1 VKIDMRYIWLDLV
14 RGLAAVAVCASHL
27 RNGLIVDYGQYSAL
41 QEPNIAQK
49 VFYFSTGLGHQAVI
63 IFFVLSGFFVG
74 SSIIKNVK
82 RFNFTKYMITRLSR
96 LWIVLIPALILTA
109 IVDSILMSHS
119 PEILS
124 GTYNPVSNSLPSL
137 GKYSSSWS
145 TFFGNIFFLQGMLT
159 PVFGTNGPLWSL
171 ANEFWYYI
179 LFPLLLIT
187 VGKCGAN
194 IEIRYRFIT
203 LTLVLGICLTIP
215 IDILEYFFIW
225 LMGVGVFLLTQK
237 LQVKSN
243 VYFIALA
250 FGIFL
255 ASLIYSKLD
264 SLNKIWIDADFVVA
278 LGFSILCFFLSNK
291 NKAQYSFNKL
301 IQNLSVNLSNIS
313 YSIYLSHFPFVVLI
327 IAFGFKME
335 RITPNATG
343 VVIYS
348 LWLISLICVGSIF
361 WYLFERH
368 TYTLKYI
375 LLKAFANYQSKH

>member
-1 VKIDMRYIWLDLV
+1 MRYIWLDLV

>member
-1 VKIDMRYIWLDLV
+1 M
-14 RGLAAVAVCASHL
+14 
-27 RNGLIVDYGQYSAL
+27 
-41 QEPNIAQK
+41 IA
-49 VFYFSTGLGHQAVI
+49 
-63 IFFVLSGFFVG
+63 
-74 SSIIKNVK
+74 
-82 RFNFTKYMITRLSR
+82 RLSR

-237 LQVKSN
+237 FQVKSN

-278 LGFSILCFFLSNK
+278 LGFSILCLFLSNK

-327 IAFGFKME
+327 IAFGFKLD

-348 LWLISLICVGSIF
+348 VWLIALICVGSIF

-368 TYTLKYI
+368 TYTLKNI

>member
-1 VKIDMRYIWLDLV
+1 MRYIWLDLV

-27 RNGLIVDYGQYSAL
+27 RNGLIVDYGQFSAL

-74 SSIIKNVK
+74 GSIVKNVEK
-82 RFNFTKYMITRLSR
+82 FNFTKYMITRLSR

-109 IVDSILMSHS
+109 TVDSILMSHS

-124 GTYNPVSNSLPSL
+124 GSYNLFSNSLPSL

-145 TFFGNIFFLQGMLT
+145 TFFGNIFFLQGVLT

-187 VGKCGAN
+187 AGKCGAN
-194 IEIRYRFIT
+194 IGIRYRFIT
-203 LTLVLGICLTIP
+203 LMLVLGICLIIP
-215 IDILEYFFIW
+215 KDILEYFFIW
-225 LMGVGVFLLTQK
+225 LMGVGVFVLTQK
-237 LQVKSN
+237 LQVKSS
-243 VYFIALA
+243 VYFIVLA

-264 SLNKIWIDADFVVA
+264 SLNKIWVDADFVVA
-278 LGFSILCFFLSNK
+278 FGFSILCFFLSNK
-291 NKAQYSFNKL
+291 NQAQYSFNKL
-301 IQNLSVNLSNIS
+301 IKNLSVNLSNIS

-327 IAFGFKME
+327 IAFGFKLDK
-335 RITPNATG
+335 ITPNASG

-348 LWLISLICVGSIF
+348 FWLIALIFIGSIF

-368 TYTLKYI
+368 TYILKNM
-375 LLKAFANYQSKH
+375 LLKAFANY